1 MKKLKDEIRNALHNL
16 YSPKEIQAIQR
27 QFITNWLVISDLDYY
42 CDKDT
47 HLSIKQREEFN
58 EILRRLKDEEPI
70 QYILGFTYF
79 CGLRLWVNQNV
90 LIPRPE
96 TEELVKLIEK
106 DISHCK
112 MDSKSLKILDIGTGS
127 GAIII
132 ALATSFPQAHFF
144 AIDVSESALS
154 IAKRN
159 ALSNNV
165 NIDFH
170 KIDILENKYNEDISD
185 NLTKLDIIVS
195 NPPYICN
202 SQMTHL
208 DNNVINYEPHLALF
222 VKDEDALIFYR
233 NIAEYGQNVLKRGG
247 KLFFEINQEYG
258 FETKKLL
265 EDMGYQNVC
274 LIKDIYNNNRMIIA
288 QNN

>member
-16 YSPKEIQAIQR
+16 YSPNEIQAIQR
-27 QFITNWLVISDLDYY
+27 QFLTNWLVISDLDYY

-47 HLSIKQREEFN
+47 NLSIKQREEFN
-58 EILRRLKDEEPI
+58 EILRRLKNEEPI

-96 TEELVKLIEK
+96 TEELVKLIKE
-106 DISHCK
+106 DVVQYK
-112 MDSKSLKILDIGTGS
+112 MESKSLKILDIGTGS

-144 AIDVSESALS
+144 AIDISESALS

-159 ALSNNV
+159 AISHNV

-170 KIDILENKYNEDISD
+170 KIDILENKFNEDISD
-185 NLTKLDIIVS
+185 NLAKLDIIVS

-202 SQMTHL
+202 SQMTQL

-233 NIAEYGQNVLKRGG
+233 NIAKYGQKMLKRGG

-274 LIKDIYNNNRMIIA
+274 IIKDIYNNNRMIIA